1 MADVVAESGVA
12 RSESW
17 RRQDVTP
24 PRSGGA
30 GAALWRAANLWQRR
44 QKTVLAEHGLT
55 PAQYLLL
62 DGLAALDAARPV
74 TQAMVARHCGADAM
88 MTSQLVRELER
99 KALVLRAAHPGDS
112 RAVAL
117 ALTAEGRAR
126 LERAGPAVAVA
137 EAAFFGVLGA
147 DAPAFA
153 AALRLLT
160 GERPRRRVA
169 AGHAAAGRSG
179 RG

>member
-1 MADVVAESGVA
+1 MANSLADPAAA
-12 RSESW
+12 RSDAG
-17 RRQDVTP
+17 RRPVDAAP

-44 QKTVLAEHGLT
+44 QKTVLDEHGLT

-62 DGLAALDAARPV
+62 EGLAELGAGRPV
-74 TQAMVARHCGADAM
+74 SQAMVARHCGADAM

-99 KALVLRAAHPGDS
+99 KALVRRGAHPDDS

-117 ALTAEGRAR
+117 TLTATGRVR
-126 LERAGPAVAVA
+126 LGQAGPAVAA
-137 EAAFFGVLGA
+137 AQAAFFGALGV

-153 AALRLLT
+153 DALRLLT
-160 GERPRRRVA
+160 GEKPRRRVA
-169 AGHAAAGRSG
+169 AGHGAGRAG
-179 RG
+179 NR